1 MVKAEKIPMRAVADY
16 RMTGTG
22 LRLTLAC
29 RHEVV
34 IPKNDTTAM
43 RVHFRLMRGEADLV
57 LPCAACYA
65 AEHLDPV
72 G

>member
-1 MVKAEKIPMRAVADY
+1 MVVTSKIPMRCVVSY

-29 RHEVV
+29 RHELV
-34 IPKNDTTAM
+34 IPRNDATAM
-43 RVHFRLMRGEADLV
+43 RVHFRLIRGEVDLL

-65 AEHLDPV
+65 GQKLDPT
-72 G
+72 

>member
-1 MVKAEKIPMRAVADY
+1 MVTTGKIPMRAVVDY
-16 RMTGTG
+16 RMTGGG

-34 IPKNDTTAM
+34 IPRNDATAM
-43 RVHFRLMRGEADLV
+43 RVNFRLIRGEVDLV

-65 AEHLDPV
+65 AKNLDPL